1 MVDFE
6 LPSLSEQETK
16 RALKLKTEQNQI
28 ISAIA
33 GAFVG
38 AAWYAVDYILIPDQR
53 WSLLLCRIGLL
64 ALPLLICALRRPLKV
79 SGKMCLYFTTV
90 LTTIMI
96 AYVLNSVP
104 HGVFH
109 TYVFGYALMF
119 IGVGALA
126 IWERLYSILLL
137 VFSVLINVVF
147 FYYLS
152 PLENTTFLAEAL
164 FPIIACAIISS
175 LMIDNRRTIQLK
187 EIRHRLEIEQSQKI
201 LEEQKDKLSSE
212 LDNFVYSVSHDLR
225 SPLLS
230 VKGILTLVFDSGKID
245 PDAEQYLRMAETS
258 IDRLDSTIQDI
269 LEYSR
274 NSRLDVK
281 PEWFDMKVVVSQI
294 FEDIQFIS
302 ENPIHF
308 DIEIEGDT
316 QVCSDKSRIATVIKN
331 LASNAAKYRKLNSS
345 DCFVR
350 FRMWRDG
357 NRICMEISDNG
368 IGIPSNQLDNVFK
381 MFYRVSA
388 DRVGTGLGLF
398 IVQEITRK
406 LDGALQLKSEV
417 GVGTSVLIQF
427 EQSAIT
433 PKQTV

>member
-1 MVDFE
+1 MADFD
-6 LPSLSEQETK
+6 LPSLSEKEIR
-16 RALKLKTEQNQI
+16 RALNLKTEQNQI
-28 ISAIA
+28 ISTIA

-53 WSLLLCRIGLL
+53 WSLFVCRAALLV
-64 ALPLLICALRRPLKV
+64 LPLLLCAFRRQLKI
-79 SGKMCLYFTTV
+79 SGKFCLYITTV

-104 HGVFH
+104 QGVFH

-137 VFSVLINVVF
+137 IFSVIINII
-147 FYYLS
+147 FYYFLS
-152 PLENTTFLAEAL
+152 PLDNTAFLAEAL
-164 FPIIACAIISS
+164 FPIIACALIGG

-187 EIRHRLEIEQSQKI
+187 EISYRLEIEQSKKI
-201 LEEQKDKLSSE
+201 LEEQKNKLSSE

-230 VKGILTLVFDSGKID
+230 VKGILTLLFDTGKID
-245 PDAEQYLRMAETS
+245 PSAVQYLRMAETS
-258 IDRLDSTIQDI
+258 IDRLDNTIQDI

-274 NSRLDVK
+274 NSRLEVM
-281 PEWFDMKVVVSQI
+281 PELFDMKVVVSQI

-302 ENPIHF
+302 DHPIRF
-308 DIEIEGDT
+308 DIEIEGESA
-316 QVCSDKSRIATVIKN
+316 VFSDKRRITTVIKN

-350 FRMWRDG
+350 FRMWRNG
-357 NRICMEISDNG
+357 NRVFMEVSDNG

-398 IVQEITRK
+398 IVQEIARK
-406 LDGALQLKSEV
+406 LDGILQLKSEI
-417 GVGTSVLIQF
+417 GIGTSVLMQF
-427 EQSAIT
+427 EQHAI
-433 PKQTV
+433 PPNQTV

>member
-1 MVDFE
+1 MADFD
-6 LPSLSEQETK
+6 LPSLSEKEIR

-28 ISAIA
+28 ISTIA
-33 GAFVG
+33 GAVVG

-53 WSLLLCRIGLL
+53 WSLFVCRAVLLV
-64 ALPLLICALRRPLKV
+64 LPLLLCAFRRQLKI
-79 SGKMCLYFTTV
+79 SGKFCLYITTV

-104 HGVFH
+104 QGVFH

-137 VFSVLINVVF
+137 VFSVLINII
-147 FYYLS
+147 FYYFLS
-152 PLENTTFLAEAL
+152 PLDNMAFLAEAL
-164 FPIIACAIISS
+164 FPIIACALIGG

-187 EIRHRLEIEQSQKI
+187 EIGHRLEIEQSKKI
-201 LEEQKDKLSSE
+201 LEEQKNKLSSE

-230 VKGILTLVFDSGKID
+230 VKGILTLLFDTGKID
-245 PDAEQYLRMAETS
+245 PSAVQYLRMAETS
-258 IDRLDSTIQDI
+258 IDRLDNTIQDI

-274 NSRLDVK
+274 NSRLEVM
-281 PEWFDMKVVVSQI
+281 PELFDMKVVVSQI

-302 ENPIHF
+302 DHPIRF
-308 DIEIEGDT
+308 DIEIEGEST
-316 QVCSDKSRIATVIKN
+316 VFSDKRRITTVIKN

-350 FRMWRDG
+350 FRMWRNG
-357 NRICMEISDNG
+357 NRIFMEVSDNG

-388 DRVGTGLGLF
+388 ERVGTGLGLF
-398 IVQEITRK
+398 IVQEIARK
-406 LDGALQLKSEV
+406 LDGILQLKSEI
-417 GVGTSVLIQF
+417 GIGTSVLMQF
-427 EQSAIT
+427 EQHAVK
-433 PKQTV
+433 PNQTV

>member
-1 MVDFE
+1 MADFD
-6 LPSLSEQETK
+6 LPSLSEKEIR

-28 ISAIA
+28 ISTIA
-33 GAFVG
+33 GAVVG

-53 WSLLLCRIGLL
+53 WSLFVCRAVLLV
-64 ALPLLICALRRPLKV
+64 LPLLLCAFRRQLKI
-79 SGKMCLYFTTV
+79 SGKFCLYITTV

-104 HGVFH
+104 QGVFH

-137 VFSVLINVVF
+137 VFSVLINII
-147 FYYLS
+147 FYYFLS
-152 PLENTTFLAEAL
+152 PLDNTAFLAEAL
-164 FPIIACAIISS
+164 FPIIACALIGG

-187 EIRHRLEIEQSQKI
+187 EISYRLEIEQSKKI
-201 LEEQKDKLSSE
+201 LEEQKNKLSSE

-230 VKGILTLVFDSGKID
+230 VKGILTLLFDTGKID
-245 PDAEQYLRMAETS
+245 PSAVQYLRMAETS
-258 IDRLDSTIQDI
+258 IDRLDNTIQDI

-274 NSRLDVK
+274 NSRLEVM
-281 PEWFDMKVVVSQI
+281 PELFDMKVVVSQI

-302 ENPIHF
+302 NHPIRF
-308 DIEIEGDT
+308 DIEIEGEST
-316 QVCSDKSRIATVIKN
+316 VFSDKRRITTVIKN

-350 FRMWRDG
+350 FRMWRNG
-357 NRICMEISDNG
+357 NRIFMEVSDNG

-388 DRVGTGLGLF
+388 ERAGTGLGLF
-398 IVQEITRK
+398 IVQEIARK
-406 LDGALQLKSEV
+406 LDGILQLKSEI
-417 GVGTSVLIQF
+417 GIGTSVLMQF
-427 EQSAIT
+427 EQHAIT
-433 PKQTV
+433 PNQTV